1 MAERPLPSPLPADLP
16 ENWALDQIVAPDGTS
31 VGLTQQHG
39 YNYLMEQVNAAHRGV
54 NAINESFDTISGKRT
69 CRFVVG
75 TSTAGWTEADCDYLC
90 DGVDDQAEI
99 QAAIDAVPSGG
110 GEIVLLA
117 GKYQITGPVT
127 VPAAIALRGSGISN
141 TTLNIQKSAYSGDNS
156 SAITLFGSL
165 IALQVFGFSNEASN
179 SEYLVTG
186 GNCRITEVSFWPD
199 IHAACVSLSGGVVY
213 VMNCIFHTLSGSIA
227 LDAQNVGSNS
237 TFLFHSNYFS
247 LGGSIVVSG
256 EEDLNPPLVSIIGNH
271 APVPISISLD
281 NIRRHSIVACNI
293 LDKLEL
299 LHSAGGDVSS
309 KGCLIA
315 NNVVY
320 PNNPGPCITLGEDTR
335 YNFVTGNQIVNP
347 NNGAQKLIQD
357 SGEGNIVRF
366 NSNDTGGGSGASGV
380 ASFNGRTGTVMP
392 QAGDYTAGMVG
403 ARPDTWTPTAAD
415 VGAVTGQGVQTIQTL
430 TQAEYD
436 ALTAKDPSTL
446 YIIKE

>member
-127 VPAAIALRGSGISN
+127 ITARRTLIGNGLKS
-141 TTLNIQKSAYSGDNS
+141 TQLNIQPGAFSAENS
-156 SAITLFGSL
+156 AAITLYGELRDLELYGFSFGAEAGNYL
-165 IALQVFGFSNEASN
+165 IATEGESYIERVSFFPAASGACILGSPNSLSVVSCVFHTSLSDALLFQGREDSN
-179 SEYLVTG
+179 SVL
-186 GNCRITEVSFWPD
+186 I
-199 IHAACVSLSGGVVY
+199 
-213 VMNCIFHTLSGSIA
+213 
-227 LDAQNVGSNS
+227 
-237 TFLFHSNYFS
+237 FHSNRFVS
-247 LGGSIVVSG
+247 QGRITVKPGTANSTASRPFISIVGNVGRGYLELSLNFIASYSVIACN
-256 EEDLNPPLVSIIGNH
+256 DLN
-271 APVPISISLD
+271 SL
-281 NIRRHSIVACNI
+281 
-293 LDKLEL
+293 KLIN
-299 LHSAGGDVSS
+299 SV
-309 KGCLIA
+309 GCLLS
-315 NNVVY
+315 NNNFAGLL
-320 PNNPGPCITLGEDTR
+320 PNPCITLDAETK
-335 YNFVTGNQIVNP
+335 YNFVTGNQIINS
-347 NNGAQKLIQD
+347 NNGVQKTIQD
-357 SGEGNIVRF
+357 NGQNNIIRF
-366 NSNDTGGGSGASGV
+366 NSNDTGSGGGGASGV
-380 ASFNGRTGTVMP
+380 ASFNGRSGAVTP
-392 QAGDYTAGMVG
+392 QSGDYTAGMVG

-415 VGAVTGQGVQTIQTL
+415 VGAVTGQGVQTIQAM
-430 TQAEYD
+430 TQEEYD
-436 ALTAKDPSTL
+436 ALTQKSGTTM